1 MFVDTILVVYIKNKN
16 TFNGVHTSYN
26 NNLIKITPSICISYL
41 GIFLFSLHFICV
53 KYSCFTKMCLVCGN
67 IHKIT
72 KYVFL
77 AKTIKKYVKKNY
89 TFIFRLMT

>member
-16 TFNGVHTSYN
+16 TLNGIHISYN
-26 NNLIKITPSICISYL
+26 NNLIKITPSICIFYL
-41 GIFLFSLHFICV
+41 GIFLFLLRFICV

-67 IHKIT
+67 IHTIT

-77 AKTIKKYVKKNY
+77 VKLSKN
-89 TFIFRLMT
+89 M